1 MREVF
6 LEDKLARDEKGVCKE
21 RGDLYLFCRKIKE
34 IRRIEREKN
43 KQEGSL
49 FFLNFKAFQNTSVI
63 FMAANKPKQFFM

>member
-34 IRRIEREKN
+34 IRRIEREK
-43 KQEGSL
+43 
-49 FFLNFKAFQNTSVI
+49 TSKRVHC
-63 FMAANKPKQFFM
+63 FS